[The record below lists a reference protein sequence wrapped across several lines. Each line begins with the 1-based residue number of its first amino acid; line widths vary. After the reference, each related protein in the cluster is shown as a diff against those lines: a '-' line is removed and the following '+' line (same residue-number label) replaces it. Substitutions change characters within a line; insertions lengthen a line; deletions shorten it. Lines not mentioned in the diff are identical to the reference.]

1 MGRTVMLALST
12 FRYSDRAVDLA
23 IAEARRGAELLVAYV
38 VDVNL
43 ARYLIDTEAGLVP
56 EVREKTERQ
65 MLGEYERQARQRAEA
80 IVERARGAGVCARS
94 HVEVGRFALV
104 CLPLA
109 RAVQPERIITTRSN
123 RPAWVRRFFGS
134 PVDQL
139 IAEAGCP
146 VVEA

>member
-1 MGRTVMLALST
+1 MADTVMLALST
-12 FRYSDRAVDLA
+12 FRRSEKAVELA
-23 IAEARRGAELLVAYV
+23 VEEARGGAGLLVVWV

-43 ARYLIDTEAGLVP
+43 ARYLVDTDAGLLA
-56 EVREKTERQ
+56 EVRERTERQ
-65 MLGEYERQARQRAEA
+65 VLADHERQARQRVEA
-80 IVERARGAGVCARS
+80 IAERARRSGVAVRS

-104 CLPLA
+104 CLPLV
-109 RAVQPERIITTRSN
+109 RMEKPRKIFTTRSD

-146 VVEA
+146 VIEA

>member
-1 MGRTVMLALST
+1 MGRTVLLALST
-12 FRYSDRAVDLA
+12 FRYSEKAVELA
-23 IAEARRGAELLVAYV
+23 IEEARGGAELLVAYV

-43 ARYLIDTEAGLVP
+43 ARYLIDTDAGLMP
-56 EVREKTERQ
+56 EIREKTEKQ
-65 MLGEYERQARQRAEA
+65 MLADYERQARQKVAEVVA
-80 IVERARGAGVCARS
+80 RARGAGINARN

-104 CLPLA
+104 CLAVA
-109 RAVQPERIITTRSN
+109 RAERPERIFTTRSN